1 MQPSL
6 SAFKSHYVETS
17 LGQLHY
23 VELGKG
29 KPILLLHQTPRSVD
43 EFREL
48 IPLLA
53 GNNRVIAM
61 DMYGFG
67 RSAKFP
73 SPHSIEKYAEG
84 VVALIAALRLSQIN
98 LLGHHTGSLVA
109 LEVAATQQDLVE
121 NLIISSL
128 PFTDEK
134 YRQTHKDGE
143 GVDDAEIHDDGSHLV
158 EFWAKRAP
166 LYPQSRPDLLNRFIH
181 DALNFGLDPV
191 EGHLACARYIIENK
205 ISKIVCPTL
214 VIGSGKD
221 PYSYPQVDTICLHL
235 TNSVRVEKI
244 IIQKGMVPLM
254 EMYPEEVAAAVTQFL
269 KGVT

>member
-1 MQPSL
+1 MQPAS
-6 SAFKSHYVETS
+6 STIKNHYIDTS

-23 VELGKG
+23 AELGAG
-29 KPILLLHQTPRSVD
+29 KPILLLHQTPRSFD

-53 GNNRVIAM
+53 VNNRVIAM

-67 RSAKFP
+67 RSAKFS
-73 SPHSIEKYAEG
+73 SPHSIEQYAEG
-84 VVALIAALRLSQIN
+84 AIALMAALKLSRIN

-109 LEVAATQQDLVE
+109 LEVAASQPNLVE

-128 PFTDEK
+128 PFTDK
-134 YRQTHKDGE
+134 SYREAHKDGE
-143 GVDDAEIHDDGSHLV
+143 GVDDAQTRDDGSHLA

-166 LYPQSRPDLLNRFIH
+166 LYPQSRPDLLNRFMH

-191 EGHLACARYIIENK
+191 EGHLACARYVIENK
-205 ISKIVCPTL
+205 ISKVVCPTL

-221 PYSYPQVDTICLHL
+221 PYSYPQVDQICANL
-235 TNSVRVEKI
+235 TNSARVEKRI
-244 IIQKGMVPLM
+244 IDQGMVPLM
-254 EMYPEEVAAAVTQFL
+254 EMYPEEVAAVVTQFL
-269 KGVT
+269 KGVS

>member
-1 MQPSL
+1 MQPDS
-6 SAFKSHYVETS
+6 STFKNHYIDTS
-17 LGQLHY
+17 VGQLHY
-23 VELGKG
+23 AEQGMG
-29 KPILLLHQTPRSVD
+29 KPILLLHQTPRSFD

-53 GNNRVIAM
+53 RDNRVIAM

-67 RSAKFP
+67 RSTKFP
-73 SPHSIEKYAEG
+73 TPHSIEQYAEG
-84 VVALIAALRLSQIN
+84 AIALTKALKLSRIN

-109 LEVAATQQDLVE
+109 LEVAATQPDLIE

-128 PFTDEK
+128 PFTDAK
-134 YRQTHKDGE
+134 YREAHKDGE
-143 GVDDAEIHDDGSHLV
+143 GVDDAITQPDGSHLV

-191 EGHLACARYIIENK
+191 EGHLACARYVIENK
-205 ISKIVCPTL
+205 ISRVVSPTL

-221 PYSYPQVDTICLHL
+221 PYSYPQVDQVCTSL
-235 TNSVRVEKI
+235 TNSARVEKRI
-244 IIQKGMVPLM
+244 IDQGMVPLM
-254 EMYPEEVAAAVTQFL
+254 EMYPQEVAAVVTEFL
-269 KGVT
+269 EGVS